1 MGYIQAAK
9 CKKDRVAD
17 FFGRLY
23 FAGKVYICSTEDI
36 IMTTIVPH
44 SELLRRAAAF
54 VAERFA
60 EECPDCAATQGR
72 PPEKALMA
80 ILDEAGMRFNLS
92 PSETRALCDLFHKKD

>member
-1 MGYIQAAK
+1 MLQYVESP
-9 CKKDRVAD
+9 CC
-17 FFGRLY
+17 GRWRLVY
-23 FAGKVYICSTEDI
+23 FAEKTYICSTEDTV
-36 IMTTIVPH
+36 MTTIMPH

-92 PSETRALCDLFHKKD
+92 PTETRALYDLFHNKK

>member
-1 MGYIQAAK
+1 MHKTRILRAPQAPIFWKNIYA
-9 CKKDRVAD
+9 
-17 FFGRLY
+17 Y
-23 FAGKVYICSTEDI
+23 STEDA
-36 IMTTIVPH
+36 IMTTIMPH

-72 PPEKALMA
+72 LPEKALMA

-92 PSETRALCDLFHKKD
+92 PSETRALHDLFHKEN

>member
-1 MGYIQAAK
+1 
-9 CKKDRVAD
+9 
-17 FFGRLY
+17 
-23 FAGKVYICSTEDI
+23 
-36 IMTTIVPH
+36 MTTIMPH

-60 EECPDCAATQGR
+60 EGATQGR

-92 PSETRALCDLFHKKD
+92 PSETRALYDLFHKKD